1 MFTELNPQIHFGG
14 ENVQFF
20 GKLAWTII
28 FGLSFATFL
37 TLILVPA
44 MYFIAYTAKI
54 RVKRRKSNRLF
65 RKGITLARPVDDLDN
80 DSEIVI

>member
-1 MFTELNPQIHFGG
+1 MFTDLNPHIHFGG

-37 TLILVPA
+37 TLLLVPA
-44 MYFIAYTAKI
+44 MYLIAYTAKV
-54 RVKRRKSNRLF
+54 RVKRRKSNRLS
-65 RKGITLARPVDDLDN
+65 RKGLAYAKVVNDDDVN
-80 DSEIVI
+80 VEEMF